1 VTLIYWPFDPT
12 VYAGLVVLYFG
23 HALLARSAPDAQRKH
38 TVYFLLGLFVVWLAL
53 ETPIDPISDNYLDS
67 VHMLQHVLLAF
78 VAPPLLLLGLSR
90 EMAARLVRVPGLRA
104 VTEPVPAQVIAAVI
118 MVGWH
123 FPFLYDLTLRNE
135 TVHVLEHVMFIASGV
150 VLYWPIVEATSVHA
164 RWTMS
169 PGAKLVYMLLATL
182 PQDGVALALIFSRV
196 TFYPY
201 YAQAPRLVAGYT
213 AVIDQTIAGAVLMV
227 FGKVTLGVAAA
238 VVFFRWF
245 GAEQRADR
253 GIESAM
259 RVR

>member
-1 VTLIYWPFDPT
+1 MIYWPVDPT
-12 VYAGLVVLYFG
+12 VYAGLVILYFG
-23 HALLARSAPDAQRKH
+23 HAFLARGAPDAQRKH
-38 TVYFLLGLFVVWLAL
+38 TVYFLLGLFVLWLAL
-53 ETPIDPISDNYLDS
+53 ETPIDPISDRYLDS

-90 EMAARLVRVPGLRA
+90 EMAGRLVRVPGLRA
-104 VTEPVPAQVIAAVI
+104 ATEPIPAQVIAAVI
-118 MVGWH
+118 MIGWH
-123 FPFLYDLTLRNE
+123 VPFLYELTLRSE
-135 TVHVLEHVMFIASGV
+135 GVHVLEHLMFIASGV
-150 VLYWPIVEATSVHA
+150 VLYWPMIEATSVHA

-245 GAEQRADR
+245 GAEHRADR
-253 GIESAM
+253 LPAAAGT
-259 RVR
+259 RGLR

>member
-1 VTLIYWPFDPT
+1 LIFWPLDPT
-12 VYAGLVVLYFG
+12 VYAGLVILYFG
-23 HALLARSAPDAQRKH
+23 HALLARGAPDAQRKH
-38 TVYFLLGLFVVWLAL
+38 TVYFLLGLFVLWLAL
-53 ETPIDPISDNYLDS
+53 ETPIDPISDYYLDS

-104 VTEPVPAQVIAAVI
+104 ITEPVPAQVIAAVI
-118 MVGWH
+118 MIGWH
-123 FPFLYDLTLRNE
+123 LPVLYDLTLRDE
-135 TVHVLEHVMFIASGV
+135 AVHVLEHLMFIASGI
-150 VLYWPIVEATSVHA
+150 VLYWPVIEATSVHA

-196 TFYPY
+196 TFYSY
-201 YAQAPRLVAGYT
+201 YAEAPRLVASYT

-227 FGKVTLGVAAA
+227 FGKVTLGIAAA

-245 GAEQRADR
+245 AAEQRADR
-253 GIESAM
+253 GIESPV

>member
-1 VTLIYWPFDPT
+1 MIYWPLDPS
-12 VYAGLVVLYFG
+12 VYAGLLILYFG

-38 TVYFLLGLFVVWLAL
+38 TVYFLLGLFVLWLAL
-53 ETPIDPISDNYLDS
+53 ETPIDPISDRYLDS

-90 EMAARLVRVPGLRA
+90 EMAARLVRVPGVRA
-104 VTEPVPAQVIAAVI
+104 VTEPVPAQLIAAVI

-123 FPFLYDLTLRNE
+123 VPFLYELTLRNE
-135 TVHVLEHVMFIASGV
+135 DIHIGEHLMFIASGV
-150 VLYWPIVEATSVHA
+150 VLYWPIIGATSAHA

-169 PGAKLVYMLLATL
+169 PGARLVYMLLATL

-201 YAQAPRLVAGYT
+201 YAEAPRLIAGYT
-213 AVIDQTIAGAVLMV
+213 PVIDQTIAGAVLMV
-227 FGKVTLGVAAA
+227 FGKVTLGIAAA